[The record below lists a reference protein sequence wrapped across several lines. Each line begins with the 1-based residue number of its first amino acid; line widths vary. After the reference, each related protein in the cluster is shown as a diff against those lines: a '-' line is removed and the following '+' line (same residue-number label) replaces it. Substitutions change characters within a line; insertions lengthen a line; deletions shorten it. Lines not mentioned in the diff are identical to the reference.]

1 MLLID
6 NMAHGPDTP
15 KLLRALQEAQTRRG
29 LYIEGLRIT
38 SLPTLP
44 DNLLQ
49 LDCDNTQITQLP
61 PLPTSLTYLSCS
73 DTQIT
78 QLPPLPKSLEY
89 LQCDNTQVTQ
99 LPSLPDSLG
108 YLHCDNTPITQLP
121 ELPHSLLELHCNNTK
136 ITEFPPL
143 PDDIMLIVASGLPL
157 ERLPLLPSDF
167 IGRESFALTLEDNP
181 KRNPLYDEALEA
193 FQEGSDIGDTSKYND
208 AVRKVDRIEELKR
221 KTKQEGREAGIA
233 ALNSTKLGQK
243 LPEDVIRKVSEYG
256 GRKKRKTRKSKKSNK
271 RKTIRK

>member
-1 MLLID
+1 
-6 NMAHGPDTP
+6 MAHGPDTP
-15 KLLRALQEAQTRRG
+15 KLLRALQEAQTKRG

-49 LDCDNTQITQLP
+49 LDCGDTQITQLP
-61 PLPTSLTYLSCS
+61 PLPTSLTFLACS

-78 QLPPLPKSLEY
+78 QLPPLPKSLSF
-89 LQCDNTQVTQ
+89 LDCSNTKITQ
-99 LPSLPDSLG
+99 IPPLPDSLEN
-108 YLHCDNTPITQLP
+108 LHCSNTPITQLP
-121 ELPHSLLELHCNNTK
+121 ELPHSLLELHCDNTK
-136 ITEFPPL
+136 ITQLPPL
-143 PDDIMLIVASGLPL
+143 PDDINYIDARNLRL

-167 IGRESFALTLEDNP
+167 SALLTLLPNP
-181 KRNPLYDEALEA
+181 KRNPLYDEALDAYNE
-193 FQEGSDIGDTSKYND
+193 EGVDISKYND

-243 LPEDVIRKVSEYG
+243 LPEDIIREISKYG
-256 GRKKRKTRKSKKSNK
+256 GKKRKTRKRKSNK
-271 RKTIRK
+271 RKTYRRHAKKNADSV